1 VRARGL
7 ASSTRAE
14 GGEKGRCQWEEE
26 GRRRSGEGKIGERGR
41 GRERKAPMGV
51 KDEGRGKKRRGEE
64 EGGENMHDGGKR
76 GRTVP
81 QP

>member
-1 VRARGL
+1 MVKRGGVNG
-7 ASSTRAE
+7 RKRE
-14 GGEKGRCQWEEE
+14 GAD
-26 GRRRSGEGKIGERGR
+26 RGR